1 MESSRDSSIWRS
13 LAVAFGDGLAFGVG
27 MKLTQNA
34 GRQAAAPG
42 LEDNTL
48 NDRLEA
54 LERRLARMERNPAAL
69 PQSPSAPAQVQF
81 DQKVL
86 EAVVNALEA
95 RLKEQ
100 AGHMERRLAEL
111 DAKITIELKAL
122 DRQGRSL
129 EGRIAA
135 LDREALADLPKS
147 VQAVE
152 AKLDERTS
160 LLHQVEQRVEAVE
173 SHVAGLDREAL
184 ADLPKSVQAVEA
196 RLDERTSLLRQVE
209 GRVDAVEDLV
219 TGLDRELITGLPKSV
234 QAVEAMLDERTSLLH
249 QVERRVNTVED
260 RFAGFRA
267 ELMEALPKA
276 VDEQGRAI
284 KSQVENLVNAV
295 EDRIVAMHHELAA
308 GVEARAIEVSRKI
321 TETAVA
327 AVDSVVEPKFAAT
340 RTALEQRS
348 REVAELRRLLEES
361 NQRYLE
367 LLLAISQSCR
377 QAAQNISPPA
387 PPEAAAAAGASATTA
402 DPSTESAAEGSD
414 PDVPG
419 FAQSKPPARILKL
432 PLVSSMIVSVGLG
445 SLLLFRFL

>member
-135 LDREALADLPKS
+135 LDREALAD
-147 VQAVE
+147 
-152 AKLDERTS
+152 
-160 LLHQVEQRVEAVE
+160 
-173 SHVAGLDREAL
+173 
-184 ADLPKSVQAVEA
+184 
-196 RLDERTSLLRQVE
+196 
-209 GRVDAVEDLV
+209 
-219 TGLDRELITGLPKSV
+219 LPKSV